1 MPSLPT
7 PPPGKGKKKKK
18 QTYQRITTPFNID
31 PSQQEEAGCGQA
43 QEEVLVTRPALRRA
57 SMGSRVRR
65 EPPSTGKILAQER
78 LGYCR
83 RCTDQV

>member
-31 PSQQEEAGCGQA
+31 PSQLIPVSAP
-43 QEEVLVTRPALRRA
+43 TSKKKRA
-57 SMGSRVRR
+57 AVKRTKR
-65 EPPSTGKILAQER
+65 
-78 LGYCR
+78 Y
-83 RCTDQV
+83 